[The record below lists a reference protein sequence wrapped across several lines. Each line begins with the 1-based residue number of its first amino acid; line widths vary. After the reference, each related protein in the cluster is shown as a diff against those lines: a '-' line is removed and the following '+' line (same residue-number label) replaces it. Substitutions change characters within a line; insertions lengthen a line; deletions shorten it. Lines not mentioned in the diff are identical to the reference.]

1 MIQQLLNIAKKQKYK
16 VFKEPYKLNIWGI
29 RSDGVEAGKFDD
41 WIVCFWYNEKGRVEW
56 AKFQATTDPG
66 TYFLQN
72 PMQDLGAAILKQGQ
86 YLDVWQAEY
95 NSRLGFYALELVQ
108 RLGVVT
114 IIRDYDRNAVLD
126 FANGRQTTGFYGIN
140 IHAGANPNQR
150 SIDVG
155 RWSAGCQVF
164 ASYEEYQ
171 VFTKLCERHIS
182 LYGKKFSYTLIDE
195 RARARAR
202 KRLILNTTLGI
213 AGVALVGYLGYR
225 VYQSMNEAA

>member
-114 IIRDYDRNAVLD
+114 IIREMLFLTLLTADKLLGFMVSI
-126 FANGRQTTGFYGIN
+126 FMQEPIQTK
-140 IHAGANPNQR
+140 GA
-150 SIDVG
+150 
-155 RWSAGCQVF
+155 
-164 ASYEEYQ
+164 
-171 VFTKLCERHIS
+171 
-182 LYGKKFSYTLIDE
+182 
-195 RARARAR
+195 
-202 KRLILNTTLGI
+202 
-213 AGVALVGYLGYR
+213 
-225 VYQSMNEAA
+225 